1 MCQVLIVLFLQF
13 LAPWQQQDPVDVRG
27 QCVQQGDPRQ
37 GTGPTT
43 EYSGAQVL
51 GPQYG
56 SFTSPDSINGK
67 DPFTLE
73 KGESGIAY
81 RLVLMQSNLVFRSI
95 ETKIMKNSHSRSLLP
110 VVNRH

>member
-1 MCQVLIVLFLQF
+1 MRRHLCQFSIVLFLQF
-13 LAPWQQQDPVDVRG
+13 LAPRQQQDPVDVRG

-43 EYSGAQVL
+43 QYSGAQIL

-67 DPFTLE
+67 GPVTLE
-73 KGESGIAY
+73 KGKSDIA
-81 RLVLMQSNLVFRSI
+81 
-95 ETKIMKNSHSRSLLP
+95 
-110 VVNRH
+110 